1 MMATQS
7 LSSFVSP
14 KFAFPARLP
23 FLLAYP
29 LFLMLGVFFRHI
41 FVTISFFSTIV
52 RYSFFSPAI
61 CLIYWREHVVLFVLS
76 TLAWHLQCLISLL
89 HLRCAIVSGRV
100 ETTELVS
107 LYDESARTLEVLD
120 VDG

>member
-1 MMATQS
+1 MQADTHTLFEYPLLRSYASKGILKMMATQS

-76 TLAWHLQCLISLL
+76 TLA
-89 HLRCAIVSGRV
+89 
-100 ETTELVS
+100 
-107 LYDESARTLEVLD
+107 
-120 VDG
+120 